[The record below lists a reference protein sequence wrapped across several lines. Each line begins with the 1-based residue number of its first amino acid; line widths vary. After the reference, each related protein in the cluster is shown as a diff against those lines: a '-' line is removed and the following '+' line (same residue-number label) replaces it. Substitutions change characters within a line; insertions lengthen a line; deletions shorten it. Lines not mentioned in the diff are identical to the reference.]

1 METEE
6 QLRALAKRRVE
17 ARTGLISH
25 AVMYVGVNAALVA
38 IWVLTG
44 SHYPWFIWPMFGWGI
59 GIVGHALALW
69 FGPDSPRHERAIER
83 EVQRLHAHR

>member
-17 ARTGLISH
+17 GRRALIMH
-25 AVMYVGVNAALVA
+25 TVMYVVVNTALVA
-38 IWVLTG
+38 IWAMTG

-59 GIVGHALALW
+59 GIAGHALALW
-69 FGPDSPRHERAIER
+69 FGPDSMRSERAIDR
-83 EVQRLHAHR
+83 EVQRLHAHH